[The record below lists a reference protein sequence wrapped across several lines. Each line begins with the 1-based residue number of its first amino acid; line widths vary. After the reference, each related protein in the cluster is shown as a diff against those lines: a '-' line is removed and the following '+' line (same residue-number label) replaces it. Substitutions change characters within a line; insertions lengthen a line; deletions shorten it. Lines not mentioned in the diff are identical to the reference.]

1 MNVYWYTAKDMRSLT
16 LKVFHELPDGLKLFL
31 RSFKKTEHELEI
43 LDRFVNKGDLV
54 VDIGANKGAYTYRLA
69 RLVGS
74 HGRVEAFEPIQEL
87 ADHLV
92 DASRQLRLPAVVHSC
107 CLSDKDGMAQLSIP
121 LNGDE
126 RQYGLASLEDRGT
139 VAMEVQQV
147 PVNTLDQ
154 MLSCRR
160 QPVSFIKCDVEGHEL
175 AVFRG
180 ALNILKTDRPT
191 LLVEIE
197 QRHLKESIIE
207 HFEFFDRI
215 GYSAFF
221 LSSGKQ
227 LKPIRGMPVGML
239 ETGLLEDDR
248 YINNFVFLPDTS
260 LV

>member
-1 MNVYWYTAKDMRSLT
+1 MRSLT

-31 RSFKKTEHELEI
+31 RSFKKTEQELEI

-92 DASRQLRLPAVVHSC
+92 DASRQLRLPVVVHSC

-121 LNGDE
+121 LNGEE
-126 RQYGLASLEDRGT
+126 RQYGLASLEDRGSF
-139 VAMEVQQV
+139 AMEVQQV

-154 MLSCRR
+154 MLSGRQ

-180 ALNILKTDRPT
+180 ALNVLKSDRPT

-197 QRHLKESIIE
+197 QRHLKDSIIE
-207 HFEFFDRI
+207 HFDFFDRL
-215 GYSAFF
+215 GYSGYY
-221 LSSGKQ
+221 LGSDNE
-227 LKPIRGMPVGML
+227 LKPVRGISVAKL
-239 ETGLLEDDR
+239 KSGLLDDDC
-248 YINNFVFLPDTS
+248 YINNFMFLPDAS
-260 LV
+260 LA

>member
-1 MNVYWYTAKDMRSLT
+1 MKSILLRT
-16 LKVFHELPDGLKLFL
+16 FHRLPAGIKLFL
-31 RSFKKTEHELEI
+31 RSFKTTENELDI
-43 LDRFVNKGDLV
+43 LNRFVHRGDLV
-54 VDIGANKGAYTYRLA
+54 VDVGANKGAYTYRLA
-69 RLVGS
+69 RLVGIR
-74 HGRVEAFEPIQEL
+74 GRVEAFEPIKEL

-92 DASRQLRLPAVVHSC
+92 DASRQLQLPVVVHSC
-107 CLSDKDGMAQLSIP
+107 CLSDKDGMGQLFIP

-126 RQYGLASLEDRGT
+126 CQYGLASLEDRGS

-154 MLSCRR
+154 MLSGRR

-180 ALNILKTDRPT
+180 ALNVLKTDRPT

-197 QRHLKESIIE
+197 QRHLKNSIMD

-221 LSSGKQ
+221 LSYGKQ

-248 YINNFVFLPDTS
+248 YINNFVFLPETS
-260 LV
+260 LA